1 MDIKPVIYKSREEA
15 PQDAKVVE
23 TYQSALKELFF
34 VNNPHLKKTMPEAKE
49 PLEKFLTEASVPEA
63 WIHYPHSNTLVHT
76 LNEEDYFKLRTSRN
90 RDVITTEE
98 QKKYREAVV
107 GVAGLSVGSAI
118 LSALVISGGPKKIKI
133 ADFDDVEISNLNR
146 INAKLPDV
154 GLNKTYVAAREAWE
168 LDPYSDFEIWDNGVN
183 KENIEK
189 FLLDPRLDI
198 FIDEMD
204 SIDVKIIARLIAR
217 KNKIPVLMATDN
229 GNSVILDVE
238 RFDQEPE
245 REIFHGLI
253 GDFKMEDAENLD
265 YRSWL
270 QLATKI
276 VGPEYLTESMQR
288 SLLKI
293 GREIPAVSQLGTTA
307 SIAGA
312 AMSFVVRRIA
322 NGEEMP
328 SGRYTMGS
336 EEKFIPNYNSPEE
349 IEKRKQKTQD
359 FLSNFGKR

>member
-1 MDIKPVIYKSREEA
+1 MDIKPVIYQSQAEA
-15 PQDAKVVE
+15 PQGLKVVE
-23 TYQSALKELFF
+23 AYQGALRELFF
-34 VNNPHLKKTMPEAKE
+34 VNNPHLKKNTPDAKE
-49 PLEKFLTEASVPEA
+49 PLEKFLAEAKVPEV
-63 WIHYPHSNTLVHT
+63 WIHYPSENVLVHT
-76 LNEEDYFKLRTSRN
+76 LNEQDYFKLRTSRN

-98 QKKYREAVV
+98 QTKYREAVV
-107 GVAGLSVGSAI
+107 GIAGLSVGSAI
-118 LSALVISGGPKKIKI
+118 FSALVVSGGPKKIKI

-146 INAKLPDV
+146 INAKLTDV
-154 GLNKTYVAAREAWE
+154 GLNKTDIAAREAWK
-168 LDPYSDFEIWDNGVN
+168 LDPYSDFEIWDKGVG

-189 FLLDPRLDI
+189 FLLEPRLDV

-204 SIDVKIIARLIAR
+204 SIDVKIISRLIAR
-217 KNKIPVLMATDN
+217 QHKLPVLMATDN

-238 RFDQEPE
+238 RFDLEPE

-288 SLLKI
+288 SLMKI
-293 GREIPAVSQLGTTA
+293 GKEIPAVPQLGTTA
-307 SIAGA
+307 AIAGT

-328 SGRYTMGS
+328 SGRYTMGA
-336 EEKFIPNYNSPEE
+336 EEKFIPGYNEPAQVEL
-349 IEKRKQKTQD
+349 RKQQTKD